1 MRISFILSSFW
12 LSGGVRVVI
21 EYANRLAE
29 HGYQITLVIPK
40 ATAAPETIQNL
51 SPKVKLQE
59 SRMARADHMNALQLL
74 LLCLSMAK
82 AVPRSD
88 VIISTHTPTTLVGL
102 FAAKLLRKGKLI
114 WLFQDYEEMFEGRPL
129 DGWLMRHALA
139 WHALAVTVST
149 FCQAILQRYAPGPVI
164 VVGEGLS
171 DAALFHFVP
180 LAQRPGAAEHAVFYL
195 GDGRP
200 RKGLNDFLRAAEIVQ
215 RTLPNLKLWIA
226 CKESCEYTTLV
237 PHETFPRPS
246 REQLI
251 QLYATC
257 HLFVNASW
265 REGFGLPPLEAMACG
280 APVVLTDSGGVREYA
295 EQAVNCLM
303 VPPRAPELLAQAMLR
318 VLTDSAL
325 AEQLS
330 RNGAHTAQQYQWPAA
345 VARFEHALEQVTGRE
360 TGRQGNRETG
370 KQRSK

>member
-1 MRISFILSSFW
+1 MKIRKKEYRSSATMQISFILSSFW

-29 HGYQITLVIPK
+29 QGHQVTLVMPK

-51 SPKVKLQE
+51 SPKVKRQE
-59 SRMARADHMNALQLL
+59 SHMARAERMNTLQLL

-88 VIISTHTPTTLVGL
+88 VIISTHTPTTIVGL
-102 FAAKLLRKGKLI
+102 IAAKLLRKGKLI
-114 WLFQDYEEMFEGRPL
+114 WLFQDYEEMFAGRPL

-139 WHALAVTVST
+139 WHELAVTVST
-149 FCQAILQRYAPGPVI
+149 FCQTILQRYAPGRVL

-180 LAQRPGAAEHAVFYL
+180 LMERSTRAERTIFYL
-195 GDGRP
+195 GDARP

-215 RTLPNLKLWIA
+215 RTLPNVKLWIA
-226 CKESCEYTTLV
+226 CKENSEYATLV
-237 PHETFPRPS
+237 PHETFQRPS
-246 REQLI
+246 RERLI
-251 QLYATC
+251 QLYASC

-295 EQAVNCLM
+295 EQAVNCLI
-303 VPPRAPELLAQAMLR
+303 VPPRSPELLAQAMLR
-318 VLTDSAL
+318 VLTEPGL
-325 AEQLS
+325 ADQLS

-345 VARFEHALEQVTGRE
+345 VARFEQALDQVMC
-360 TGRQGNRETG
+360 
-370 KQRSK
+370 KV